1 MGEITAENIPNLL
14 KKTDMQV
21 QEAQRVPNNLNQ
33 KANSFKG
40 MINRLMADFLQDQW
54 EPVTLEAYF

>member
-1 MGEITAENIPNLL
+1 MGEIIAENIPNLL
-14 KKTDMQV
+14 KKRDMQV

-40 MINRLMADFLQDQW
+40 VINRLIADFLQDQ
-54 EPVTLEAYF
+54 